1 MKKYLLFA
9 LGCIL
14 FTSCGSEKIPE
25 IKDVKTNETAV
36 ICQQGEFISVVP
48 NTYQL
53 KCKDRV
59 YIKVNLELKQNSSW
73 EVGYN
78 KPELVL
84 LDEDGRQI
92 IDGSW
97 QMSLS
102 DTDQSKFESFLKN
115 GEVGTTKEFI
125 FENNFGYDSY
135 AMKAMTQTEN
145 FTISLY
151 LEEPEEEKISEN
163 NAMES
168 LLDIADEITEEVND
182 DDFEDIEKTIDAVKE
197 TTEIMKSLID
207 IL

>member
-1 MKKYLLFA
+1 
-9 LGCIL
+9 
-14 FTSCGSEKIPE
+14 
-25 IKDVKTNETAV
+25 
-36 ICQQGEFISVVP
+36 
-48 NTYQL
+48 
-53 KCKDRV
+53 
-59 YIKVNLELKQNSSW
+59 
-73 EVGYN
+73 
-78 KPELVL
+78 
-84 LDEDGRQI
+84 
-92 IDGSW
+92 
-97 QMSLS
+97 MSLS